1 MSSNKKKWQGPK
13 PAIRPDLS
21 NESSALVTY
30 HGTNTAAI
38 VTYDD
43 QKSSSDRKPNHKDKY
58 SIATSHLAIAT
69 QSPPRPTLST
79 PLQIANSFSPLRSDS
94 SSFKTVASSLIS
106 PHSAKQDK
114 LIEKQKTY
122 APSTS
127 SSFPKIN
134 NPTYHYHEKP
144 YFDKFFVVETPLLL
158 ETYFK
163 EPKKLAD
170 AIIDPMFC
178 RIPEDN
184 LKRHIFYEFILV
196 DTDSIYISDVFDKI
210 DTKKLIFRKIK
221 FCKIIT
227 LEQWGND
234 PNKKRTFSR
243 PFHISEFSYW
253 DYIDAWTYVFYGQN
267 PGNSLSWFI
276 YFDKD
281 FPLNIPFWFLEWWD
295 KYGPNIDFLPT
306 IIKEGYQYW
315 VTHIDKPKDWD
326 FIPDLLIFFRIFS
339 LTWILM
345 LDYKIQERLIGNV
358 NVPYFGRQTKI
369 KWWSG
374 MNMADHGKSR
384 VAKWF
389 NENPSLCNAN
399 TDQSQFLMAKSQN
412 QAKIAAARTPEELLA
427 IADEMRKTMSAMS
440 QKDSD
445 SDDCDDFLS
454 EDDNTEGNSYQNTF
468 GHDLSQFQGH

>member
-1 MSSNKKKWQGPK
+1 MSSSKKKGQGSK
-13 PAIRPDLS
+13 PTIRPDLS

-30 HGTNTAAI
+30 HGNNTAAI

-43 QKSSSDRKPNHKDKY
+43 QKSSPDKKPSHKDKY

-144 YFDKFFVVETPLLL
+144 YFDKFFVVESPLLL

-227 LEQWGND
+227 LEQ
-234 PNKKRTFSR
+234 
-243 PFHISEFSYW
+243 
-253 DYIDAWTYVFYGQN
+253 
-267 PGNSLSWFI
+267 
-276 YFDKD
+276 
-281 FPLNIPFWFLEWWD
+281 
-295 KYGPNIDFLPT
+295 
-306 IIKEGYQYW
+306 
-315 VTHIDKPKDWD
+315 
-326 FIPDLLIFFRIFS
+326 
-339 LTWILM
+339 
-345 LDYKIQERLIGNV
+345 
-358 NVPYFGRQTKI
+358 
-369 KWWSG
+369 
-374 MNMADHGKSR
+374 
-384 VAKWF
+384 
-389 NENPSLCNAN
+389 
-399 TDQSQFLMAKSQN
+399 
-412 QAKIAAARTPEELLA
+412 
-427 IADEMRKTMSAMS
+427 
-440 QKDSD
+440 
-445 SDDCDDFLS
+445 
-454 EDDNTEGNSYQNTF
+454 
-468 GHDLSQFQGH
+468 